1 MGGCCL
7 QDERMW
13 RCLSSLTSLREL
25 HTENLKL
32 ADVPGEV
39 SLLTRLTSLHH
50 RDGLERLSTDL
61 SPLQNLVELDISG
74 SSLGGFLA
82 LPCQS
87 LETLKMNRC
96 HLGTLLNQEG
106 LSKLKALPRLKK
118 VTLHD
123 TGRILQFGQVIV
135 RMARELPLVDFEFCE
150 TFEH

>member
-74 SSLGGFLA
+74 SSLGGFPA

-106 LSKLKALPRLKK
+106 LSKLKASAAFEES
-118 VTLHD
+118 D
-123 TGRILQFGQVIV
+123 TARHGPNPPIWSGDSAHGSRIAAGGF
-135 RMARELPLVDFEFCE
+135 
-150 TFEH
+150 